1 MISVQI
7 TEIMGVPMPPKP
19 RVRLHAAS
27 RQYYVFLKGTQ
38 YYLGH
43 DRVKAEAEGAR
54 LIAEH
59 YANIAHDASQPLVA
73 VPTDPMT
80 IGELVSTYQDEHV
93 LLRYKAKASGKA
105 SQVSVIKAAMAP
117 LLKHYLTTPVMDF
130 RASDL
135 MQLQQILV
143 AKKEHSRGTINRYT
157 SLIKQMFS
165 WALIRFEA
173 ELPNLNIQ
181 RLLAVPGL
189 KKGQTKALDP
199 ELVKPVPEMDL
210 KRTIPYLPKT
220 VAQMVRLQALTGMRP
235 MEVYLM
241 RPCDIEMEGSIWRYT
256 PHEHKLEHQED
267 AYRVIPLGRRAQKI
281 LRRFL
286 ERSPQ
291 EYCFSPRE
299 AEEQRL
305 QVRHLK
311 RKTPATSG
319 NRPGTNRK
327 VRRVKSPGLRYDRHS
342 YRRAIHRACITAG
355 VTPWSPNQLRHS
367 FATRVRKQ
375 YSVLES
381 QVMLGHKNLRTTEI
395 YAKQNWDEACKIAED
410 CG

>member
-1 MISVQI
+1 
-7 TEIMGVPMPPKP
+7 MPPKP
-19 RVRLHAAS
+19 RVRFHAAS
-27 RQYYVFLKGTQ
+27 RQYYVFLQGTQ

-43 DRVKAEAEGAR
+43 DRVKAEADGAR
-54 LIAEH
+54 LIAKH
-59 YANIAHDASQPLVA
+59 LANIAQDVSRPLTKVLASPAAPLL
-73 VPTDPMT
+73 
-80 IGELVSTYQDEHV
+80 IGELVAKYLVEHV
-93 LLRYKAKASGKA
+93 YVYYQPKSGGKA
-105 SQVSVIKAAMAP
+105 SQAGVIKSAVDR
-117 LLKHYLTTPVMDF
+117 LTEHYARTAVQQF

-135 MQLQQILV
+135 LQLQQTLV
-143 AKKEHSRGTINRYT
+143 AKKELSRGTINRYI

-173 ELPNLNIQ
+173 ELPDLNIH
-181 RLLAVPGL
+181 RILAVPGL

-327 VRRVKSPGLRYDRHS
+327 LRRVKSPGLRYDRHS

-355 VTPWSPNQLRHS
+355 VTPWSPNQLRHN
-367 FATRVRKQ
+367 FATRVRKR

-395 YAKQNWDEACKIAED
+395 YAKQNWDEACKIAEVY
-410 CG
+410 G